1 MARTYSESGPG
12 YTRTT
17 IPGWDAGQPG
27 GGMAAGGG
35 LAGLSSALDPNLL
48 RDAMLQSLQQ
58 REAAFTETMAG
69 KRQARGLAKE
79 EGKRRKETYKTE
91 RRRAGR
97 RELEDAPYRRK
108 GLETAQARDIAE
120 TQALTGRVPTR
131 TSFVMGAGGFQTPD
145 QLKMTGAQRAR
156 FLPGGASLSAQ
167 PTRQDLAGLGSD
179 VAFDAMIAGDRQ
191 RYRQGSPGF

>member
-1 MARTYSESGPG
+1 MARIYSESGPG

-17 IPGWDAGQPG
+17 APGWDAAGG
-27 GGMAAGGG
+27 GGMAAGGA
-35 LAGLSSALDPNLL
+35 LSGLSSALDPNLL
-48 RDAMLQSLQQ
+48 RDALLQSLGQ
-58 REAAFTETMAG
+58 REAAFGEMMAG
-69 KRQARGLAKE
+69 KKQARQLAGE

-91 RRRAGR
+91 RRRGAR
-97 RELEDAPYRRK
+97 REGEEAPYRRK
-108 GLETAQARDIAE
+108 ALETGQARDIAE
-120 TQALTGRVPTR
+120 TEALTGRVPTR
-131 TSFVMGAGGFQTPD
+131 TSFIMGAGGFQTPD

-191 RYRQGSPGF
+191 RYRKNAPGY